1 MKDGGQVPVCTRK
14 WPYLNHFSDLFAQT
28 EPVAY
33 LQDHQG
39 FQIDFHEIE
48 GKNQEPVYIIQQDT
62 FIQIIFLACSFKSD
76 QYCMCKTN

>member
-1 MKDGGQVPVCTRK
+1 MPVCTRK

-48 GKNQEPVYIIQQDT
+48 GKNQEPVYTTRHFYPDHFSGLFVQIGSVLHVQDYLR
-62 FIQIIFLACSFKSD
+62 IYI
-76 QYCMCKTN
+76 N